1 MFVWKNILINEL
13 ILAVLGLHCCTL
25 AFLWLRRAGATL
37 WSLWLRRAGA
47 TLWSRR
53 RASRCRGSSCGVQ
66 ALERGLQKLWY
77 RSLAALKHME
87 SSRSRDRI
95 PVPALPSRFLT
106 PGPPGKSEEVFW
118 LFHFIFWLPYGM
130 WELSSLTR
138 EQTWVPA
145 VEAQSPNHWTTGES
159 PCFVLFLIKKKKKC
173 TLSLGP

>member
-1 MFVWKNILINEL
+1 
-13 ILAVLGLHCCTL
+13 
-25 AFLWLRRAGATL
+25 
-37 WSLWLRRAGA
+37 
-47 TLWSRR
+47 
-53 RASRCRGSSCGVQ
+53 
-66 ALERGLQKLWY
+66 
-77 RSLAALKHME
+77 ME

-95 PVPALPSRFLT
+95 PVPALSSRFLT

-159 PCFVLFLIKKKKKC
+159 SYFVLFLIKKKKKVYFVPWPLRPEAGLLV
-173 TLSLGP
+173 TVQLGEGEV

>member
-25 AFLWLRRAGATL
+25 AFLWLQRAGATLWSLWLRRAGATL

-66 ALERGLQKLWY
+66 ALERRLQKLWC
-77 RSLAALKHME
+77 RSLAAQKHME

-159 PCFVLFLIKKKKKC
+159 PCFVLFLI
-173 TLSLGP
+173 

>member
-1 MFVWKNILINEL
+1 
-13 ILAVLGLHCCTL
+13 
-25 AFLWLRRAGATL
+25 
-37 WSLWLRRAGA
+37 
-47 TLWSRR
+47 
-53 RASRCRGSSCGVQ
+53 
-66 ALERGLQKLWY
+66 
-77 RSLAALKHME
+77 ME

-145 VEAQSPNHWTTGES
+145 VEAQSPNHWTTGVS
-159 PCFVLFLIKKKKKC
+159 PCFVLFLIKKKKSVLC
-173 TLSLGP
+173 PLAPEAWGRSFGNSPTRGGGSLSWSWGGELPERTQGRLDGTDDLGWGRSCVPPASSPSLRTKREQETF

>member
-1 MFVWKNILINEL
+1 MNWFWLCWVFTAAHWLFSGCGEQ
-13 ILAVLGLHCCTL
+13 GLLSGPSGCGEQGL
-25 AFLWLRRAGATL
+25 LSGP
-37 WSLWLRRAGA
+37 GG
-47 TLWSRR
+47 
-53 RASRCRGSSCGVQ
+53 RASRRRGSSCGVQ

-77 RSLAALKHME
+77 RSLAAPKHME

-159 PCFVLFLIKKKKKC
+159 PCFVLFLI
-173 TLSLGP
+173 